1 MKLKLLLGTLLL
13 SATVTQAQL
22 ATINENFDNFT
33 IGTNA
38 AWPQNNWSRVQSG
51 SGPWVYADGTTDK
64 HIQYY
69 SFFTS
74 NTAGYLITPQIV
86 APDGSKT
93 ITFKAAITG
102 GSAGGATG
110 TVEVGLV
117 DGINSTEMPSFTPI
131 GNAIT
136 LTSTDTTYSFTVPA
150 STKQYIAF
158 KITGSAQH
166 TAIQLDDVVYASTST
181 LGVSDLVKS
190 SGPDIRFALNAENT
204 ALHFVTK
211 KEVKNISIYA
221 SNGQKVAEGRLNN
234 QRFDISQLHTGVYY
248 ILVEAQDGTILK
260 TKFIKK

>member
-1 MKLKLLLGTLLL
+1 MKLKLLLGTLVL
-13 SATVTQAQL
+13 STISAQAQL
-22 ATINENFDNFT
+22 ATIDENFDNFT
-33 IGTNA
+33 IGTSA

-74 NTAGYLITPQIV
+74 NTAGYLISPQII

-93 ITFKAAITG
+93 ISFKAAITG

-117 DGINSTEMPSFTPI
+117 DGINSSEMPSFTPI
-131 GNAIT
+131 GNVIT
-136 LTSTDTTYSFTVPA
+136 LTSADTTYSFTVPA

-166 TAIQLDDVVYASTST
+166 TAIQLDDVVYASTAT
-181 LGVSDLVKS
+181 LGVSDQVKS
-190 SGPDIRFALNAENT
+190 SNHDIRFALNAENT
-204 ALHFVTK
+204 ALQFVTR
-211 KEVKNISIYA
+211 KEVKNVIIYTA
-221 SNGQKVAEGRLNN
+221 NGQKAAEGKLNS
-234 QRFDISQLHTGVYY
+234 QRFDISQLQTGVYY
-248 ILVEAQDGTILK
+248 ILIEAMDASVLK

>member
-1 MKLKLLLGTLLL
+1 MKLKLLLGSLVL
-13 SATVTQAQL
+13 STISAQAQL

-33 IGTNA
+33 IGTSA

-51 SGPWVYADGTTDK
+51 SGPWVYADGTTDQ

-74 NTAGYLITPQIV
+74 NTAGYLISPQIV

-93 ITFKAAITG
+93 LSFKAAITG

-117 DGINSTEMPSFTPI
+117 DGINSSEMPSFTPI
-131 GNAIT
+131 GSVIT
-136 LTSTDTTYSFTVPA
+136 LTSTDTVYSFTVPA
-150 STKQYIAF
+150 SSKQYIAF

-166 TAIQLDDVVYASTST
+166 TAIQLDDVVYASTT
-181 LGVSDLVKS
+181 LGVSDQVKYS
-190 SGPDIRFALNAENT
+190 DHDIRFALNAEST
-204 ALHFVTK
+204 ALQFVTR
-211 KEVKNISIYA
+211 KEVKNISIYTA
-221 SNGQKVAEGRLNN
+221 NGQKAAEGKLNS
-234 QRFDISQLHTGVYY
+234 QRFDVSQLQTGVYY
-248 ILVEAQDGTILK
+248 ILIEAIDGSVLK